1 MINRPT
7 RREIFAATAKAAAT
21 GCIGATATTLA
32 RAELQTTHATRALP
46 HIDSVL
52 HTAMSAGE
60 IPGVVALA
68 ANDSGIVYEGVF
80 GRRRLGSGQPMTR
93 DTVFRVASMVKPI
106 TTVAAL
112 QLVEQGK
119 LSLDAPVPD
128 IEPAL
133 GAPQVLVGFS
143 ATGLPELRPAKR
155 PISLRQ
161 LLTHTAGF
169 AYRLWDAKA
178 ARYFKAIDHLPSAER
193 SSAPRTPLMFDPG
206 NRWQYGTNIDWV
218 GRIVE
223 LISGMPLEVYFHR
236 NIFDPLGM
244 RDTAFVISAQ
254 QRLREASVH
263 RRERDGSLLPQPV
276 EKQTPQQSFSGGGGI
291 YSTAP
296 DYLTF
301 VRMLMHGGSL
311 NGVHILR
318 SETVSLMG
326 ENQIGEIEVGVLR
339 TTQPT
344 LSNDVDLFPDIT
356 HKWGFGHLIN
366 MQAVPN
372 GRSAGSLTWG
382 GLFNTYYWIDPAKRI
397 ASVFMT
403 QVLPF
408 ADVRALRIYRQ
419 FERGIYLATN
429 AG

>member
-1 MINRPT
+1 MDKPT
-7 RREIFAATAKAAAT
+7 RRLVVAATAKIAAA
-21 GCIGATATTLA
+21 GCIGTAASTFG
-32 RAELQTTHATRALP
+32 RAGLQTTQAARGLP
-46 HIDSVL
+46 HIDSLLRV
-52 HTAMSAGE
+52 AVSGGE

-68 ANDSGIVYEGVF
+68 AGENGIVYEGVF
-80 GRRRLGSGQPMTR
+80 GWRRLGSGQPMTR
-93 DTVFRVASMVKPI
+93 DTVFRIASMVKVI

-128 IEPAL
+128 IEPEL
-133 GAPQVLVGFS
+133 GAPQVLEGFN
-143 ATGLPELRPAKR
+143 AAGRPELRPAKR

-169 AYRLWDAKA
+169 TYRLWDAKA
-178 ARYFKAIDHLPSAER
+178 VRYSEAIEHLPPPER
-193 SSAPRTPLMFDPG
+193 SSAPRKPLMFDPG
-206 NRWQYGTNIDWV
+206 ERWQYGPNIDWV

-223 LISGMPLEVYFHR
+223 LTSGMPLEVYFHKH
-236 NIFDPLGM
+236 IFDPLGM
-244 RDTAFVISAQ
+244 RDTAFVISAS

-263 RRERDGSLLPQPV
+263 RREPDGSLLPQPV
-276 EKQTPQQSFSGGGGI
+276 EKQTRQQTFFGGGGI

-301 VRMLMHGGSL
+301 VRTLMLGGSL
-311 NGVHILR
+311 DGIRILR
-318 SETVSLMG
+318 PETAALMG
-326 ENQIGEIEVGVLR
+326 ENQIGEIDVGVLR
-339 TTQPT
+339 TTQPA
-344 LSNDVDLFPDIT
+344 LSNDVDLFHDIT
-356 HKWGFGHLIN
+356 RKWGLGHLIN
-366 MQAVPN
+366 VQAVPD

-408 ADVRALRIYRQ
+408 ADVRALRIYRK

>member
-1 MINRPT
+1 MDKPT
-7 RREIFAATAKAAAT
+7 RRGIVTATAKVAAA
-21 GCIGATATTLA
+21 GCIGAAASTLA
-32 RAELQTTHATRALP
+32 RAGLQTTQAARELS
-46 HIDSVL
+46 HIDSLLRIAV
-52 HTAMSAGE
+52 SAGE

-68 ANDSGIVYEGVF
+68 AGENGVIYEGVY
-80 GRRRLGSGQPMTR
+80 GWRRLAGGQPMTR
-93 DTVFRVASMVKPI
+93 DTVFRIASMVKLI

-112 QLVEQGK
+112 QLVEQDK

-133 GAPQVLVGFS
+133 GAPQVLEGFN
-143 ATGLPELRPAKR
+143 AAGRPELRPAKR

-169 AYRLWDAKA
+169 TYRLWDAKA
-178 ARYFKAIDHLPSAER
+178 VRYSEAIEHLPPPER
-193 SSAPRTPLMFDPG
+193 SGAPRKPLMFDPG
-206 NRWQYGTNIDWV
+206 ERWHYGPNIDWV

-223 LISGMPLEVYFHR
+223 LISGMPLEVYFHKH
-236 NIFDPLGM
+236 IFDPLGM
-244 RDTAFVISAQ
+244 RDTAFVISAP

-263 RRERDGSLLPQPV
+263 RREPDGSLLPQPV
-276 EKQTPQQSFSGGGGI
+276 EKQTPQQTFFGGGGI

-311 NGVHILR
+311 DGIRILR

-326 ENQIGEIEVGVLR
+326 ENQIGEIDVGVLR
-339 TTQPT
+339 TTQPA

-356 HKWGFGHLIN
+356 RKWGLGHLIN
-366 MQAVPN
+366 MQAVAN

-382 GLFNTYYWIDPAKRI
+382 GLFNTYYWIDPARRI

-408 ADVRALRIYRQ
+408 ADFRALRTYRQ

>member
-1 MINRPT
+1 MTYKPT
-7 RREIFAATAKAAAT
+7 RRGIVTATAKVAATNCISAAASR
-21 GCIGATATTLA
+21 LA
-32 RAELQTTHATRALP
+32 RAGLQTTQAARELS
-46 HIDSVL
+46 HIDSL
-52 HTAMSAGE
+52 LRTAVSAGE

-68 ANDSGIVYEGVF
+68 ASENGIVYEGVF
-80 GRRRLGSGQPMTR
+80 GWRRLGGGQPMTR
-93 DTVFRVASMVKPI
+93 DTVFRIASMVKVI

-112 QLVEQGK
+112 QLVEQRK

-133 GAPQVLVGFS
+133 GAPQVLEGFN
-143 ATGLPELRPAKR
+143 AAGRPELRPAKR

-169 AYRLWDAKA
+169 TYRLWDAKA
-178 ARYFKAIDHLPSAER
+178 VRYSEAIDHLPRPER
-193 SSAPRTPLMFDPG
+193 SGAPRKPLMFDPG
-206 NRWQYGTNIDWV
+206 ERWQYGPNIDWV
-218 GRIVE
+218 GRLVE
-223 LISGMPLEVYFHR
+223 LISGMPLEVYFHKH
-236 NIFDPLGM
+236 IFDPLGM
-244 RDTAFVISAQ
+244 NDTAFVISAQ

-263 RRERDGSLLPQPV
+263 RREPDGSLLPQPA
-276 EKQTPQQSFSGGGGI
+276 EKQNPQQSFSGGGGI

-296 DYLTF
+296 DYLRF
-301 VRMLMHGGSL
+301 IRMLVHGGSL
-311 NGVHILR
+311 DGARILR

-326 ENQIGEIEVGVLR
+326 ENQIGEIDVGVLR
-339 TTQPT
+339 TTQPA

-356 HKWGFGHLIN
+356 RKWGFGHLIN

-382 GLFNTYYWIDPAKRI
+382 GLFNTYYWIDPARRI
-397 ASVFMT
+397 ASVFLS

-419 FERGIYLATN
+419 FERGIYLAMN

>member
-1 MINRPT
+1 MDKPT
-7 RREIFAATAKAAAT
+7 RRGIVTATAKVAAAS
-21 GCIGATATTLA
+21 CISAAANTLA
-32 RAELQTTHATRALP
+32 RAGLQTTQAARELL
-46 HIDSVL
+46 HIDSL
-52 HTAMSAGE
+52 LRTAVSAGE

-68 ANDSGIVYEGVF
+68 AGENGVVYEGVF
-80 GRRRLGSGQPMTR
+80 GWRRLGSGQPMTR
-93 DTVFRVASMVKPI
+93 DTVFRIASMVKVI

-112 QLVEQGK
+112 QLVEQRK

-133 GAPQVLVGFS
+133 GAPQVLEGFN
-143 ATGLPELRPAKR
+143 AAGRPELRPAKR

-169 AYRLWDAKA
+169 TYRLWDAKA
-178 ARYFKAIDHLPSAER
+178 VRYSEAIDHLPRPER
-193 SSAPRTPLMFDPG
+193 SSAPRKPLMFDPG
-206 NRWQYGTNIDWV
+206 ERWQYGPNIDWV
-218 GRIVE
+218 GRLVE
-223 LISGMPLEVYFHR
+223 LISGMPLEVYFHKH
-236 NIFDPLGM
+236 IFDPLGM
-244 RDTAFVISAQ
+244 NDTAFVISAQ

-263 RRERDGSLLPQPV
+263 RREPDGSLLPQPV
-276 EKQTPQQSFSGGGGI
+276 EKQKPQQSFSGGGGI

-296 DYLTF
+296 DYLRF
-301 VRMLMHGGSL
+301 IRMLMHGGSL
-311 NGVHILR
+311 DGAHILR

-326 ENQIGEIEVGVLR
+326 ENQIGEIDVGVLR
-339 TTQPT
+339 TTQPA

-356 HKWGFGHLIN
+356 RKWGLGHLIN

-382 GLFNTYYWIDPAKRI
+382 GLFNTYYWIDPARRI

-408 ADVRALRIYRQ
+408 VDFRALRIYRQ